1 MDTSITNYLSSFN
14 LTNPN
19 VSNFSASAIIISI
32 VGVLTVVYI
41 LYISYKYIINK
52 QSREPVFIT
61 RPLSSKEARVVPA
74 EKMPKMESGT
84 EYTLSF
90 WINVQSLLHNIEE
103 YNTILEVGSL
113 AEHRV
118 QPWIGF
124 SNKPE
129 KPLAI
134 CMSLRDGQLAY
145 HEIGVLPIRK
155 WVQISITVENEVCS
169 VYRNGKLEKV
179 IRLSQPILAL
189 TSPSMY
195 IHKDPN
201 TYDGA
206 ITQLQMRS
214 YVMSSG
220 DIRRE
225 YMRGPAPW
233 RLSPLEWPYIIP
245 RIQIK
250 FDVDINEVN
259 Q

>member
-1 MDTSITNYLSSFN
+1 MNYLSSPDIAESSTSRIF
-14 LTNPN
+14 
-19 VSNFSASAIIISI
+19 IIII
-32 VGVLTVVYI
+32 GVLATAYL
-41 LYISYKYIINK
+41 LYTGYKYIMNK
-52 QSREPVFIT
+52 QSKEPVFIT
-61 RPLSSKEARVVPA
+61 RPLSSKEARIVPA

-90 WINVQSLLHNIEE
+90 WIHIKSLLPNIEE

-118 QPWIGF
+118 QPWVGF

-134 CMSLRDGQLAY
+134 CLSLRDGQLAY

-155 WVQISITVENEVCS
+155 WAQVSITVENDVCS
-169 VYRNGKLEKV
+169 VYINGKLEKV

-189 TSPSMY
+189 ASPSMS

-201 TYDGA
+201 TYDGG

-214 YVMSSG
+214 YVMSSA

-250 FDVDINEVN
+250 FDVDMNEVN